1 MERGRTAAR
10 NDSGMG
16 FAAAAL
22 ISGLVALYVAMRVP
36 WVENLPAL
44 LPNPPQVVA
53 AKQPMPISTAVYL
66 FTLPLALAV
75 FGAMLA
81 DPWGAQL
88 VRFRGSRESSLRALP
103 AIGLI
108 AAAYSVWHSF
118 GALAAAMP

>member
-1 MERGRTAAR
+1 
-10 NDSGMG
+10 MG